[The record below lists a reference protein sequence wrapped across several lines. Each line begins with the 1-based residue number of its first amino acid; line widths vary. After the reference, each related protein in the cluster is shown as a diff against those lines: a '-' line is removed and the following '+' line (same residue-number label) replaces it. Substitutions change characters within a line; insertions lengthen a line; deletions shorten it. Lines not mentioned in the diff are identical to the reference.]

1 MTQCSSDCLW
11 SQRNER
17 SIDRDSQIRL
27 NGPLRG
33 GLGGVRARAGGGY
46 TQYEGDRPVLHPEM
60 KMAGRAVTMAF
71 MPARADLDQVVMAK
85 AKEKGIPSLHN
96 RYGFDMLQ
104 PGGVMVVDLYG
115 MKEGGATWAVSRPC
129 SCRACRPVHP
139 TWITG
144 VTLSA
149 VDVPVRI
156 GNVTMMSGDMYG
168 SPRDPALRQY
178 SQERLVEIKASRKK

>member
-1 MTQCSSDCLW
+1 VTQRSSGCPW

-46 TQYEGDRPVLHPEM
+46 TQYEGDRRVLHPEM

-71 MPARADLDQVVMAK
+71 MPARADLDQVVMAN

-115 MKEGGATWAVSRPC
+115 MKEGGAIVGISPMLMPCLPASAPHLDHRRDAFGRRRSRSHRQCYDDVGRHVWQP
-129 SCRACRPVHP
+129 ARPGAETVFP
-139 TWITG
+139 KAAG
-144 VTLSA
+144 
-149 VDVPVRI
+149 
-156 GNVTMMSGDMYG
+156 GNQGQ
-168 SPRDPALRQY
+168 P
-178 SQERLVEIKASRKK
+178 KN